1 MYGCNSTIKRNKTFG
16 LATFPSK
23 YATPVDCVF
32 SLIGP
37 TKQHRAEVTFLYL
50 DIQDADCSTD
60 RIEVYDGRKL
70 NPNDKIA
77 EICKGGTHQYTFTS
91 SERNM
96 RIRYIGKSLNT
107 YQGFHASVKFFL

>member
-1 MYGCNSTIKRNKTFG
+1 MYECNSTIKRNKTFG

-23 YATPVDCVF
+23 YSTPVDCVY

-60 RIEVYDGRKL
+60 RIEVYGGRKL
-70 NPNDKIA
+70 DQKDKIA

-91 SERNM
+91 TDRNM
-96 RIRYIGKSLNT
+96 RIRYVGKSLNT
-107 YQGFHASVKFFL
+107 YQGFHASVKYFL

>member
-16 LATFPSK
+16 LGKFPSK

-50 DIQDADCSTD
+50 DIQDADCSRD

-70 NPNDKIA
+70 KPNDKIA
-77 EICKGGTHQYTFTS
+77 EICKGGTRQYTFTS
-91 SERNM
+91 SERNL